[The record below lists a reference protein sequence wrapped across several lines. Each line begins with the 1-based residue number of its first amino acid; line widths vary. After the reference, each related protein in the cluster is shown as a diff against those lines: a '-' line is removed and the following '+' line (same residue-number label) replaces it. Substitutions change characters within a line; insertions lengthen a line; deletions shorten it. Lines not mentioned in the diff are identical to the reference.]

1 MNSWNFTCF
10 LGNDAEAKYTSG
22 GDAIVSFSAAVKS
35 GYGEKEST
43 VWARC
48 SMFGK
53 RGQAVAPYLL
63 KGTQVGI
70 VGELSIREW
79 KDKDGQT
86 RTAVEV
92 RVSDLTLL
100 GKKESGQPQ
109 QRSAAPRQAAS
120 FADID
125 SDIPFSRPALI
136 DGIPYRND
144 GSRG

>member
-1 MNSWNFTCF
+1 MNSWNFTGF
-10 LGNDAEAKYTSG
+10 LGNDAETKYTPG

-100 GKKESGQPQ
+100 GKKEGGQPQ
-109 QRSAAPRQAAS
+109 QRTQRQAPAEE
-120 FADID
+120 FGDV
-125 SDIPFSRPALI
+125 PF
-136 DGIPYRND
+136 
-144 GSRG
+144 